1 MSKAKEEGKVKI
13 NRRNLEK
20 NLKRIN
26 KNEEVIKRLKNK
38 K

>member
-1 MSKAKEEGKVKI
+1 MSKAKEEGKGKR
-13 NRRNLEK
+13 NRRNLAK
-20 NLKRIN
+20 KLKRIN

>member
-1 MSKAKEEGKVKI
+1 MSKAKEEGKGKR
-13 NRRNLEK
+13 NRRNLAK

-26 KNEEVIKRLKNK
+26 KTEEVIKRLTNK